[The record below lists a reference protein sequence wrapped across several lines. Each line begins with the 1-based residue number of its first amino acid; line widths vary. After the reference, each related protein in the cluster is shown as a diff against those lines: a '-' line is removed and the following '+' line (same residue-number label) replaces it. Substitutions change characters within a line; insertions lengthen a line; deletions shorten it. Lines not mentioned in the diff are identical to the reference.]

1 MQIFKEINERQ
12 ILAHKRWLCV
22 YLLERLF
29 LRWEDIFHHYHHKL
43 CCSTAQKKKPKP
55 SAYASC
61 LVQTSKEWLLVGI
74 QNRLFA

>member
-22 YLLERLF
+22 YLLERLV

-43 CCSTAQKKKPKP
+43 CCSTAQKKN
-55 SAYASC
+55 
-61 LVQTSKEWLLVGI
+61 QNLLLMHRVLS
-74 QNRLFA
+74 RLAKNGF